1 MNMRRQFIC
10 GSGGCSIAR
19 LGALPF
25 FCALLLAGCSAPD
38 SEAEAPRGVLAAGF
52 VALDGVYNSELMAP
66 YDILHHSIFRD
77 SLNYVRPFIVAA
89 TREPISTF
97 EGIRITPHYS
107 FEDAPPIDILVIPS
121 TSGSMDRDLQDREFM
136 DWLRGAVQRSR
147 YIITV
152 CDGAFPLAATGAL
165 NGREA
170 TTFPADRELFEDM
183 FPEVEVA
190 YDVNFV
196 VDDNFITS
204 VGGALSYEPALY
216 LLERLYGKSHAR
228 ETAAGL
234 VLDWQLSAV
243 PHRLIR
249 GGP

>member
-1 MNMRRQFIC
+1 MSLRRRTVP
-10 GSGGCSIAR
+10 GSGAR
-19 LGALPF
+19 RIDRAGVLPLYV
-25 FCALLLAGCSAPD
+25 ALLCTCCASPRT
-38 SEAEAPRGVLAAGF
+38 EVEAPRGVLTAGF

-77 SLNYVRPFIVAA
+77 SLNYVRPFIVASS
-89 TREPISTF
+89 REPITTF
-97 EGIRITPHYS
+97 EGILITPHYS
-107 FEDAPPIDILVIPS
+107 FENAPPIDILVIPS

-136 DWLRGAVQRSR
+136 DWLGGMVLHSR
-147 YIITV
+147 YVITV

-170 TTFPADRELFEDM
+170 TTFPADRELLGNM
-183 FPEVEVA
+183 FAEVQVA

-196 VDDNFITS
+196 VDDKYITS

-216 LLERLYGKSHAR
+216 LLERLYGERHAR

-234 VLDWQLSAV
+234 VLDWRLSAV
-243 PHRLIR
+243 PHRVVR
-249 GGP
+249 GTP